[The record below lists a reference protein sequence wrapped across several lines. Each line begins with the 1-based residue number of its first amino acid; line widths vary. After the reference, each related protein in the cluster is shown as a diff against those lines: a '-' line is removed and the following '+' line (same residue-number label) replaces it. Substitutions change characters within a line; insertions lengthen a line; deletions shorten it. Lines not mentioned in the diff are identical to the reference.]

1 MSKIKNI
8 AVMLAILAIG
18 YLSGYQSAKSQ
29 NIATVEKGGKLD
41 LNMMWVVKDKLEQM
55 YLDPKKIENKNM
67 VYGAISGL
75 VQSLGDPYTVY
86 LPPQDN
92 ERSNED
98 LNGEFGG
105 VGISLGFK
113 DRNLAVM
120 APLAESPAARAGL
133 KAGDLIL
140 KIIDKENKV
149 DRDTAGIG
157 LEEAVN
163 LIRGKIGTEVTLKM
177 FREGDVE
184 PFEVKLVRD
193 NIVVPSLELKWV
205 GESENVAWIQLNKF
219 SERIFEEWPTMVEQ
233 INNKKNL
240 GGMVLDLR
248 NNPGGYL
255 EASVVVASDFLNK
268 GIVVKQADNKGEKVY
283 EVDESAGRLT
293 TPKLTIL
300 VNGGS
305 ASASEILAGALK
317 HYKRGKLVGEK
328 TFGKGTVQQPQD
340 FSDGSGLHVTVAKWL
355 LPDGKN
361 IHGVGVDPDVVV
373 KYEKPQETDV
383 KVQPELSWKDDN
395 QLLRAIEE
403 LAK

>member
-1 MSKIKNI
+1 MLKIKNI
-8 AVMLAILAIG
+8 AVVLAILAVG
-18 YLSGYQSAKSQ
+18 YLSGYQSAKTQ
-29 NIATVEKGGKLD
+29 NTVTAEKTGKLD

-55 YLDPKKIENKNM
+55 YLDPKKIENKSM

-86 LPPQDN
+86 LPPADN

-113 DRNLAVM
+113 DRNLAVVAPM
-120 APLAESPAARAGL
+120 ANSPAMRAGL

-149 DRDTAGIG
+149 DRDTVGIG

-184 PFEVKLVRD
+184 PFEVKLIRD

-233 INNKKNL
+233 INAKKNL

-255 EASVVVASDFLNK
+255 EASVVVASDLLEK

-283 EVDESAGRLT
+283 EVDKSAGRLT
-293 TPKLTIL
+293 KPKLTIL

-317 HYKRGKLVGEK
+317 YYKRGKLVGEK

-373 KYEKPQETDV
+373 KYEKPDVPDV

-395 QLLRAIEE
+395 QLIRAIEE

>member
-1 MSKIKNI
+1 
-8 AVMLAILAIG
+8 MLAILAIG